1 MIRTFFSEIFRK
13 LIHISS
19 LAIPLIYFFLIKDKN
34 VMATILIILTLSSL
48 LIEYARLNRKG
59 YVRFFFHK
67 YLKSVL
73 RSNELKGHLT
83 GATWMLIG
91 FTFSVIIFD
100 FEVSVLALL
109 FLSVGDAVAAVVGR
123 ALPIGKIWDKSIL
136 GSLSGFLFCVIFG
149 LAINNTLSLQIIIFG
164 AVSGMFIELI
174 PLKINDNF
182 SIPIFSG
189 FIMQILKEIL

>member
-34 VMATILIILTLSSL
+34 VMAIILIILTLSSL

-164 AVSGMFIELI
+164 AISGMFIELI

>member
-1 MIRTFFSEIFRK
+1 MIRIFINEIFRK
-13 LIHISS
+13 IIHISS
-19 LAIPLIYFFLIKDKN
+19 LAIPLFYFFLIKDKN
-34 VMATILIILTLSSL
+34 VMATILITLTSISL
-48 LIEYARLNRKG
+48 LIEHARLNREG

-73 RSNELKGHLT
+73 RTKELEGHFT

-91 FTFSVIIFD
+91 FTSSVIIFD
-100 FEVSVLALL
+100 FDVSVLALL
-109 FLSVGDAVAAVVGR
+109 FLSVGDAVAALVGR
-123 ALPIGKIWDKSIL
+123 ALPIGKIWGKSIL
-136 GSLSGFLFCVIFG
+136 GSASGFLFCVFVG
-149 LAINNTLSLQIIIFG
+149 LTINNTLSLQIIIFG
-164 AVSGMFIELI
+164 AISGMFIELI

>member
-1 MIRTFFSEIFRK
+1 MIKTFINEIFRK
-13 LIHISS
+13 LIHIFS
-19 LAIPLIYFFLIKDKN
+19 LAIPLIYFFLIRDKN
-34 VMATILIILTLSSL
+34 VMSTILIIFTLISL
-48 LIEYARLNRKG
+48 IIEYARLNRGG

-91 FTFSVIIFD
+91 FTISVMIFD
-100 FEVSVLALL
+100 FEISVLALL
-109 FLSVGDAVAAVVGR
+109 FLSVGDAVAALVGR
-123 ALPIGKIWDKSIL
+123 ALPIARIWDKSIL
-136 GSLSGFLFCVIFG
+136 GSLSGFLICVFFG

-164 AVSGMFIELI
+164 AFSAMFIELI

-189 FIMQILKEIL
+189 FVMQTLKEIL